1 MRAALMAILLIA
13 SATFADA
20 QARDASDRAIGTDT
34 SRERAE
40 TKLDRL
46 RRDRREKEEAASTR
60 TTRERPAPRENTAR
74 PPAER

>member
-13 SATFADA
+13 SAAFAGA
-20 QARDASDRAIGTDT
+20 QARDASDRAIGADT

-46 RRDRREKEEAASTR
+46 RRDRKEKEDAASTR
-60 TTRERPAPRENTAR
+60 TTRERPTPRENTR
-74 PPAER
+74 SPAER